1 MTASTE
7 GIGLGIAESLA
18 KHGASVMISSRKE
31 ANVEAAVAKL
41 RADGHEVAGAVCH
54 VGKPEDR
61 NKLLKV
67 KYNSGLSQLHIFPF
81 LSRKQSTGSEASI
94 FWSPTLPSTL
104 TLVSCH
110 SQALRLKMSCVYFS
124 GSIIDC
130 PEDVWDKVR
139 EHQILRIIFYL
150 IYIF

>member
-81 LSRKQSTGSEASI
+81 FSRKQSTGSEASI

-104 TLVSCH
+104 TLVSFVILKLSDLKCPVFTVQVQL
-110 SQALRLKMSCVYFS
+110 STVRRMFGTRLVNIKYSESSF
-124 GSIIDC
+124 I
-130 PEDVWDKVR
+130 
-139 EHQILRIIFYL
+139 
-150 IYIF
+150 

>member
-41 RADGHEVAGAVCH
+41 RADGHEVAGTVCH

-61 NKLLKV
+61 NNLLKV
-67 KYNSGLSQLHIFPF
+67 KYNFGVSQLHIFPF
-81 LSRKQSTGSEASI
+81 FSRKQSTGSAASI

-104 TLVSCH
+104 TLVSCKVPR
-110 SQALRLKMSCVYFS
+110 LRGENV
-124 GSIIDC
+124 
-130 PEDVWDKVR
+130 
-139 EHQILRIIFYL
+139 
-150 IYIF
+150 

>member
-41 RADGHEVAGAVCH
+41 RAEGHEVAGAVCH

-61 NKLLKV
+61 NNLLKV
-67 KYNSGLSQLHIFPF
+67 KYNSGLSQLRIFF
-81 LSRKQSTGSEASI
+81 LSFPGN
-94 FWSPTLPSTL
+94 
-104 TLVSCH
+104 
-110 SQALRLKMSCVYFS
+110 SQQVRRPRYF
-124 GSIIDC
+124 GLQRC
-130 PEDVWDKVR
+130 RQPLLW
-139 EHQILRIIFYL
+139 
-150 IYIF
+150 

>member
-41 RADGHEVAGAVCH
+41 RAEGHEVAGTVCH
-54 VGKPEDR
+54 VGKPQDR
-61 NKLLKV
+61 QNLLKV
-67 KYNSGLSQLHIFPF
+67 NSYSGLYIGLTYFRH
-81 LSRKQSTGSEASI
+81 RKQSTGTAGWIS
-94 FWSPTLPSTL
+94 WSPMLLSIL
-104 TLVSCH
+104 TSVSCPVT
-110 SQALRLKMSCVYFS
+110 RLQGEHVQFS

-139 EHQILRIIFYL
+139 KHQILSVRIRFIF
-150 IYIF
+150 

>member
-81 LSRKQSTGSEASI
+81 FSRKQSTGSEASI

-104 TLVSCH
+104 TLVSFH
-110 SQALRLKMSCVYFS
+110 SQALRPRGENVLCLLFRFNYRLS
-124 GSIIDC
+124 GGC
-130 PEDVWDKVR
+130 LG
-139 EHQILRIIFYL
+139 QG
-150 IYIF
+150 